1 MNINQEILTKRAIEL
16 LQQLI
21 ATPSFSG
28 EEDKTADAIEKWL
41 ANFGVKTKR
50 QFNNVYAFNK
60 HFDESK
66 PTLLLN
72 SHHDTVKPN
81 SAYTKD
87 PFKPHIE
94 DGKLFGLGS
103 NDAGGCLVS
112 LLATF
117 VHFYEQEN
125 LTHNIIMAATA
136 EEEDAGEKSLT
147 ALLPILPKID
157 VAVIGE
163 PTLMDLAIAEKG
175 LVVFDAVVEGTPSH
189 AAHPNDDNS
198 IYNTIKVL
206 DWFKGYSFEKVSD
219 ALGEVKL
226 TVTQIKA
233 GNQHNVVPAQVDLVV
248 DVRVNDC
255 YSNQE
260 IAEILQN
267 EAPCKMTP
275 RSLRLNSSAINP
287 EHDLVQSGIALGR
300 KTYGSPTLSDQAAL
314 SCQSVKL
321 GPGDSTRS
329 HSSNEYIYV
338 QEIEEGIDLYNKILR
353 GFLVNS

>member
-28 EEDKTADAIEKWL
+28 EEDQTAQAITEWL
-41 ANFGVKTKR
+41 WSFGVETQR

-60 HFDESK
+60 HFDENK

-87 PFKPHIE
+87 PFSPHIE
-94 DGKLFGLGS
+94 DGKLYGLGS

-117 VHFYEQEN
+117 VHFYEQEH

-157 VAVIGE
+157 VAVVGE

-175 LVVFDAVVEGTPSH
+175 LIVFDAVVEGTPSH
-189 AAHPNDDNS
+189 AAHPNNNNS

-206 DWFKGYSFEKVSD
+206 DWFKDYSFEKISD

-226 TVTQIKA
+226 TVTQINA

-260 IAEILQN
+260 IASILQN
-267 EAPCKMTP
+267 EAPCTMTP
-275 RSLRLNSSAINP
+275 RSLRLNSSAIDP
-287 EHDLVQSGIALGR
+287 EHDLVKSGIALGR

-329 HSSNEYIYV
+329 HSANEFIYV
-338 QEIEEGIDLYNKILR
+338 NEIGEGIDLYVKILR